1 MTTDSMG
8 TRSRLP
14 YWIEQRVGYGGQVFL
29 HGVMLGFTRSAWPV
43 QAFAVD
49 EDGGCSMGARWAAE
63 RPADRILVGPIDIP
77 DDVPV
82 RHGIRRPEKF
92 DLIEAI

>member
-1 MTTDSMG
+1 MG

-14 YWIEQRVGYGGQVFL
+14 YWIQQRDGYGGQVFL
-29 HGVMLGFTRSAWPV
+29 HGVMLGFTRGQWPV

-49 EDGGCSMGARWAAE
+49 EDGDCSMGVSWAAQQ
-63 RPADRILVGPIDIP
+63 PNDRVLVGPIPIP

-82 RHGIRRPEKF
+82 RIARRVPEQF
-92 DLIEAI
+92 ILTDVT